1 MLTFQKILTENSF
14 FIGGGGVLNIE
25 QRVFQHLGV
34 AYYTQI
40 CNIHETLQY
49 LKAIFIHNNLC
60 HL

>member
-14 FIGGGGVLNIE
+14 FMGGVLNIE

-40 CNIHETLQY
+40 GTIHETLQY
-49 LKAIFIHNNLC
+49 LKLYTHHYLC

>member
-14 FIGGGGVLNIE
+14 FMGGGGGVLNIE

-40 CNIHETLQY
+40 CTIHETLQY
-49 LKAIFIHNNLC
+49 LKLYTHHYLC